1 MFARWCILALLVSS
15 VQITTGAEIIL
26 RLDHMCHS
34 SENYVEC
41 RDNLVTSA
49 SHCDQLKYYAECL
62 DHRGKC
68 CEAGSDNL
76 AAFHNS
82 LSTVRTS
89 GVECKT
95 PLIDSVFECTGELSA
110 GTRTGVE
117 TVITVLMAAVCLY
130 TASI

>member
-15 VQITTGAEIIL
+15 VQITTGAEIQL
-26 RLDHMCHS
+26 SLDTACHS

-41 RDNLVTSA
+41 RKNLVTSA

-62 DHRGKC
+62 DHKGKC
-68 CEAGSDNL
+68 CEAESGNL

-89 GVECKT
+89 GDECLALKDT
-95 PLIDSVFECTGELSA
+95 FECTGELSA

>member
-15 VQITTGAEIIL
+15 VQITTGEEIQL
-26 RLDHMCHS
+26 SLDTACHS

-41 RDNLVTSA
+41 RENLVTSA

-62 DHRGKC
+62 DHKGKC
-68 CEAGSDNL
+68 CEAESGNL
-76 AAFHNS
+76 ATFRN
-82 LSTVRTS
+82 LLVNVRET

>member
-15 VQITTGAEIIL
+15 VQIITGAEIQL
-26 RLDHMCHS
+26 SLDTACHS

-41 RDNLVTSA
+41 RKNLVTSA

-62 DHRGKC
+62 DHKGKC
-68 CEAGSDNL
+68 CKAESDNL

-82 LSTVRTS
+82 LSTVRES
-89 GVECKT
+89 GDECLALKA
-95 PLIDSVFECTGELSA
+95 DFECTGELSA